1 MVLEPRRRGTHSL
14 CTQVLGEGELTHSV
28 PRSSGKAAL
37 FLSDPVVYLEEV
49 NEGCFLGCTGRQ
61 MEWNLRACAS
71 VEDDI

>member
-1 MVLEPRRRGTHSL
+1 MKGADNMWYRS
-14 CTQVLGEGELTHSV
+14 LGEGELTHSV
-28 PRSSGKAAL
+28 PRSSGKVAL

-71 VEDDI
+71 AEDDI